1 MQTFLLIIFSLIF
14 SSAFAQNKEIED
26 QFKYKA
32 TYNLTWQID
41 STDAKSIQNETM
53 VLFIGDKVSR
63 FSSED
68 QHIADSIKEA
78 YKDRERTQQSFN
90 EMRSKM
96 PMSALNFYIF
106 KRQNSTKVSFTEK
119 IVKDNY
125 RYEQNIDDFNWKIL
139 PETKEVAGFLAQKAK
154 ASFSGRNYTAWF
166 TTEIPISEGPYKF
179 RGLPGLILEIS
190 DNKGYYTFKLTGFK
204 ELNDE
209 ISMEFNPENYLEVS
223 REKFLQIKEEY
234 AENPFVIMESS
245 GITMGFQPGQKE
257 KLLKEHREEFKKKN
271 NPIELE

>member
-1 MQTFLLIIFSLIF
+1 MKQFYIPFIFLLISSLVP
-14 SSAFAQNKEIED
+14 AQELTDK
-26 QFKYKA
+26 FKYKA
-32 TYNLTWQID
+32 TYDLTWQID
-41 STDAKSIQNETM
+41 STNSESIQNETM
-53 VLFIGDKVSR
+53 VLFIGDKISR
-63 FSSED
+63 FSSEG
-68 QHIADSIKEA
+68 QYIADSIKEA

-96 PMSALNFYIF
+96 PMSALNFYVF
-106 KRQNSTKVSFTEK
+106 KRQNSAQVSFTEK

-125 RYEQNIDDFNWKIL
+125 RYIQDIDDLNWEIL
-139 PETKEVAGFLAQKAK
+139 PETKEVAGFVAQKAK
-154 ASFSGRNYTAWF
+154 ASFSGRDYTAWF

-190 DNKGYYTFKLTGFK
+190 DNDDYYTFKLNGFK

-209 ISMEFNPENYLEVS
+209 ISIEFDPEDYLEVS
-223 REKFLQIKEEY
+223 RERFLQIKQEY
-234 AENPFVIMESS
+234 AENPFIKMENS

-257 KLLKEHREEFKKKN
+257 KLLREHREELKKEN

>member
-1 MQTFLLIIFSLIF
+1 MKQFYIPFIFLLVSSLVP
-14 SSAFAQNKEIED
+14 AQELTDK
-26 QFKYKA
+26 FKYKA
-32 TYNLTWQID
+32 TYDLTWQID
-41 STDAKSIQNETM
+41 STNSESIQNETM
-53 VLFIGDKVSR
+53 VLFIGDKISR
-63 FSSED
+63 FSSEG
-68 QHIADSIKEA
+68 QFIADSIKEA

-96 PMSALNFYIF
+96 PMSALNFYVF
-106 KRQNSTKVSFTEK
+106 KRQNSAQVSFTEK

-125 RYEQNIDDFNWKIL
+125 RYIQDIDDLNWEIL
-139 PETKEVAGFLAQKAK
+139 PETKEVAGFVAQKAK
-154 ASFSGRNYTAWF
+154 ASFSGRDYTAWF

-190 DNKGYYTFKLTGFK
+190 DNNDYYTFKLNGFK

-209 ISMEFNPENYLEVS
+209 ISIEFNPENYLEVS
-223 REKFLQIKEEY
+223 RERFLQIKQEY
-234 AENPFVIMESS
+234 AENPFIKMENS

-257 KLLKEHREEFKKKN
+257 KLLREHREELKKEN

>member
-1 MQTFLLIIFSLIF
+1 MKQFYIPFIFLLISSLVP
-14 SSAFAQNKEIED
+14 AQELTDK
-26 QFKYKA
+26 FKYKA
-32 TYNLTWQID
+32 TYDLTWQID
-41 STDAKSIQNETM
+41 STNSESIQNETM
-53 VLFIGDKVSR
+53 VLFIGDKISR
-63 FSSED
+63 FSSEG
-68 QHIADSIKEA
+68 QYIADSIKEA

-96 PMSALNFYIF
+96 PMSALNFYVF
-106 KRQNSTKVSFTEK
+106 KKQNSAQVSFTEK

-125 RYEQNIDDFNWKIL
+125 RYIQDIDDLNWEIL
-139 PETKEVAGFLAQKAK
+139 PETKEVAGFVAQKAK
-154 ASFSGRNYTAWF
+154 ASFSGRDYTAWF

-190 DNKGYYTFKLTGFK
+190 DNNDYYTFKLNGFK

-209 ISMEFNPENYLEVS
+209 ISIEFDPEDYLEVS
-223 REKFLQIKEEY
+223 RERFLQIKQEY
-234 AENPFVIMESS
+234 AENPFIKMENS

-257 KLLKEHREEFKKKN
+257 KLLREHREELKKEN

>member
-1 MQTFLLIIFSLIF
+1 MKQFYIPFIFLLISSLVP
-14 SSAFAQNKEIED
+14 AQELTDK
-26 QFKYKA
+26 FKYKA
-32 TYNLTWQID
+32 TYDLTWQID
-41 STDAKSIQNETM
+41 STNSESIQNETM
-53 VLFIGDKVSR
+53 VLFIGDEISR
-63 FSSED
+63 FSSEG
-68 QHIADSIKEA
+68 QYIADSIKEA

-96 PMSALNFYIF
+96 PMSALNFYVF
-106 KRQNSTKVSFTEK
+106 KRQNSAQVSFTEK

-125 RYEQNIDDFNWKIL
+125 RYIQDIDDLNWEIL
-139 PETKEVAGFLAQKAK
+139 PETKEVAGFVAQRAK
-154 ASFSGRNYTAWF
+154 ASFSGRDYTAWF

-190 DNKGYYTFKLTGFK
+190 DNDDYYTFKLNGFK

-209 ISMEFNPENYLEVS
+209 ISIEFNPENYLEVS
-223 REKFLQIKEEY
+223 RERFLQIKQEY
-234 AENPFVIMESS
+234 AENPFIKMENS

-257 KLLKEHREEFKKKN
+257 KLLREHREELKKEN

>member
-1 MQTFLLIIFSLIF
+1 MKQFYIPFIFLLISSLVP
-14 SSAFAQNKEIED
+14 AQELTDK
-26 QFKYKA
+26 FKYKA
-32 TYNLTWQID
+32 TYDLTWQID
-41 STDAKSIQNETM
+41 STNSESIQNETM
-53 VLFIGDKVSR
+53 VLFIGDKISR
-63 FSSED
+63 FSSEG
-68 QHIADSIKEA
+68 QYIADSIKEA

-96 PMSALNFYIF
+96 PMSALNFYVF
-106 KRQNSTKVSFTEK
+106 KRQNSAQVSFTEK

-125 RYEQNIDDFNWKIL
+125 RYIQDIDDLNWEIL
-139 PETKEVAGFLAQKAK
+139 PETKEVAGFVAQKAK
-154 ASFSGRNYTAWF
+154 ASFSGRDYTAWF

-190 DNKGYYTFKLTGFK
+190 DNNDYYTFKLNGFK

-209 ISMEFNPENYLEVS
+209 ISIEFDPEDYLEVS
-223 REKFLQIKEEY
+223 RERFLQIKQEY
-234 AENPFVIMESS
+234 AENPFIKMENS

-257 KLLKEHREEFKKKN
+257 KLLREHREELKKEN

>member
-1 MQTFLLIIFSLIF
+1 MKHFYIPFIFLLISSLVP
-14 SSAFAQNKEIED
+14 AQELTDK
-26 QFKYKA
+26 FKYKA
-32 TYNLTWQID
+32 TYDLTWQID
-41 STDAKSIQNETM
+41 STNSESIQNETM
-53 VLFIGDKVSR
+53 VLFIGDKISR
-63 FSSED
+63 FSSEG
-68 QHIADSIKEA
+68 QYIADSIKEA

-96 PMSALNFYIF
+96 PMSALNFYVF
-106 KRQNSTKVSFTEK
+106 KRQNSAQVSFTEK

-125 RYEQNIDDFNWKIL
+125 RYTQDIDDLNWEIL
-139 PETKEVAGFLAQKAK
+139 PETKEVAGFVAQKAK
-154 ASFSGRNYTAWF
+154 ASFSGRDYTAWF

-190 DNKGYYTFKLTGFK
+190 DNNDYYTFKLNGFK

-209 ISMEFNPENYLEVS
+209 ISIEFDPEDYLEVS
-223 REKFLQIKEEY
+223 RERFLQIKQEY
-234 AENPFVIMESS
+234 AENPFIKMENS

-257 KLLKEHREEFKKKN
+257 KLLREHREELKKEN

>member
-1 MQTFLLIIFSLIF
+1 MKHFYIPFIFLLISSLVP
-14 SSAFAQNKEIED
+14 AQELTDK
-26 QFKYKA
+26 FKYKA
-32 TYNLTWQID
+32 TYDLTWQID
-41 STDAKSIQNETM
+41 STDAESIRNETM
-53 VLFIGDKVSR
+53 VLFIGDKISR
-63 FSSED
+63 FSSEG

-106 KRQNSTKVSFTEK
+106 KKQTSEEVSFTEK
-119 IVKDNY
+119 IIKDNF
-125 RYEQNIDDFNWKIL
+125 RYVEDINDLNWEIL
-139 PETKEVAGFLAQKAK
+139 PETKEVAGFSAQKAK
-154 ASFSGRNYTAWF
+154 TSFGGRNYTAWF

-190 DNKGYYTFKLTGFK
+190 DDKDYYTFKLNGFK

-209 ISMEFNPENYLEVS
+209 ISMEFDPENYLEVS
-223 REKFLQIKEEY
+223 RERFLQIKKEY
-234 AENPFVIMESS
+234 AENPFIKMESS

-257 KLLKEHREEFKKKN
+257 KLLREHREELKKKN

>member
-1 MQTFLLIIFSLIF
+1 MKHFYIPFIFLLISSLVP
-14 SSAFAQNKEIED
+14 AQELTDK
-26 QFKYKA
+26 FKYKA
-32 TYNLTWQID
+32 TYDLTWQID
-41 STDAKSIQNETM
+41 STNSESIQNETM
-53 VLFIGDKVSR
+53 VLFIGDKISR
-63 FSSED
+63 FSSEG
-68 QHIADSIKEA
+68 QYIADSIKEA

-96 PMSALNFYIF
+96 PMSALNFYVF
-106 KRQNSTKVSFTEK
+106 KRQNSAQVSFTEK

-125 RYEQNIDDFNWKIL
+125 RYTQDIDDLNWEIL
-139 PETKEVAGFLAQKAK
+139 PETKEVAGFVAQKAK
-154 ASFSGRNYTAWF
+154 ASFSGRDYTAWF

-190 DNKGYYTFKLTGFK
+190 DNNDYYTFKLNGFK

-209 ISMEFNPENYLEVS
+209 ILIEFEPEDYLEVS
-223 REKFLQIKEEY
+223 REKFLEIKQEY
-234 AENPFVIMESS
+234 AENPFIKMENS

-257 KLLKEHREEFKKKN
+257 KLLREHREELKKEN

>member
-1 MQTFLLIIFSLIF
+1 MKHFYIPFIFLLISSLVP
-14 SSAFAQNKEIED
+14 AQELTDK
-26 QFKYKA
+26 FKYKA
-32 TYNLTWQID
+32 TYDLTWQID
-41 STDAKSIQNETM
+41 STNSESIQNETM
-53 VLFIGDKVSR
+53 VLFIGDEISR
-63 FSSED
+63 FSSEG
-68 QHIADSIKEA
+68 QYTADSIKEA

-96 PMSALNFYIF
+96 PMSALNFYVF
-106 KRQNSTKVSFTEK
+106 KRQNSAQVSFTEK

-125 RYEQNIDDFNWKIL
+125 RYIQDIDDLNWEIL
-139 PETKEVAGFLAQKAK
+139 PETKEVAGFVAQKAK
-154 ASFSGRNYTAWF
+154 ASFSGRDYTAWF

-179 RGLPGLILEIS
+179 RGLPGLILEIL

-223 REKFLQIKEEY
+223 REKFLEIKQEY
-234 AENPFVIMESS
+234 AENPFIKMENS

-257 KLLKEHREEFKKKN
+257 KLLREHREELKKEN

>member
-1 MQTFLLIIFSLIF
+1 MQTLLLIVFILVFSC
-14 SSAFAQNKEIED
+14 AFAQNKEIED

-32 TYNLTWQID
+32 TYGLTWQID
-41 STDAKSIQNETM
+41 STDAESIQNETM
-53 VLFIGDKVSR
+53 VLFIGDKISR
-63 FSSED
+63 FSSEG

-106 KRQNSTKVSFTEK
+106 KKQNSAEVSFTEK
-119 IVKDNY
+119 IVRDNY
-125 RYEQNIDDFNWKIL
+125 RYTQNIDDLNWEIL
-139 PETKEVAGFLAQKAK
+139 PETKEVACFVAQKAK
-154 ASFSGRNYTAWF
+154 TNFSGRNYTAWF

-179 RGLPGLILEIS
+179 CGLPGLILEIS

-209 ISMEFNPENYLEVS
+209 ISMEFDPENYLEVS
-223 REKFLQIKEEY
+223 REKFLEIKKEY
-234 AENPFVIMESS
+234 AENPFIIMESS

-257 KLLKEHREEFKKKN
+257 KFLKEHHEEFKKKN